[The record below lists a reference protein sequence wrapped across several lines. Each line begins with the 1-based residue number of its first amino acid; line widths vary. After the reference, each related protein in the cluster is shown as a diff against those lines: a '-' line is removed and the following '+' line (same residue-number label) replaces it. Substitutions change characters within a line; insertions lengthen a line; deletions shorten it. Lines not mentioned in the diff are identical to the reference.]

1 MEINRTAAMANSFGN
16 AVEEYERSRPT
27 YPAEAAAW
35 LLPADAKTV
44 LDLGAGTGKF
54 TRSLVAKGLDVIA
67 VEPDAVMLA
76 SLQASIPGVK
86 ALRGTAESIPL
97 PDDSVDVVTIAQAW
111 HWMNHALAKQEI
123 ARVLRPGGILAL
135 VYNLRDES
143 VPWVKRL
150 GEAMGRSEAERALD
164 ETVIIGEPFGEIE
177 TARFD
182 WNAETTTESLIE
194 LVKSRSYVITATP
207 EEREDLFER
216 VSAVL
221 RAEQKD
227 TFTLPYNTFVFRAR
241 VAGQVR

>member
-54 TRSLVAKGLDVIA
+54 TRSLVAQGLDVIA
-67 VEPDAVMLA
+67 VEPDVVMLA

-86 ALRGTAESIPL
+86 ALKGTAESIPL
-97 PDDSVDVVTIAQAW
+97 PDNSVDVVTIAQAW
-111 HWMNHALAKQEI
+111 HWMNHAQAKQEI
-123 ARVLRPGGILAL
+123 ARVLRPGGTLAL
-135 VYNLRDES
+135 IYNLRDES

-177 TARFD
+177 IARFD
-182 WNAETTTESLIE
+182 WNTETTTESLIE
-194 LVKSRSYVITATP
+194 LVKSRSYVITAKP
-207 EEREDLFER
+207 EEREDLFDR
-216 VSAVL
+216 VRAVL
-221 RAEQKD
+221 RAEHKD